1 MIDGRDFFDQP
12 VKNNLVT
19 YGNIQR
25 IVTGK
30 GDDYTTSCLL
40 DYPNF
45 KNYYKMI
52 AIDLRKQQALEAD
65 PKPIQQVS
73 FTENLDGEVNTKMF
87 LLLKK
92 WKKLF

>member
-30 GDDYTTSCLL
+30 GDDYATSCLL

-65 PKPIQQVS
+65 PKAIQQVS
-73 FTENLDGEVNTKMF
+73 FTENLDGELNTKMF

-92 WKKLF
+92 